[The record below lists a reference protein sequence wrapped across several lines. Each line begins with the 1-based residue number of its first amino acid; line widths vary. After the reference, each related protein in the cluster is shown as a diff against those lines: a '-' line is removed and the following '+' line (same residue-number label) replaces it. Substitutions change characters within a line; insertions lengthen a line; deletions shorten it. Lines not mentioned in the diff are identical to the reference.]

1 MADTFI
7 NEQDSLSGEM
17 PDETTFTVDEEF
29 RLIGRTFEEYLAMFD
44 LETDEL
50 VDTRV
55 LDCPG
60 GPGAFTAVAS
70 AVGADVTAVD
80 PAYGPPASDLEPVCD
95 AAVTDTVAQLHE
107 KRDLFVWDF
116 YGDVETRGRYLR
128 AGYERFLAD
137 YERHPRRY
145 VEAALPDLPFA
156 DDAFDL
162 TLSANLLFLYDD
174 RLSAEFHHAA
184 VDELLRVTRGEVR
197 LFPLS
202 SLDRERSSA
211 VDRVVDSVRGQ
222 GVEAEVRTVD
232 YEFQPGATEMLV
244 LS

>member
-1 MADTFI
+1 
-7 NEQDSLSGEM
+7 M

-29 RLIGRTFEEYLAMFD
+29 RLIGRTFEEYRAMFGLD
-44 LETDEL
+44 ATEL

-80 PAYGPPASDLEPVCD
+80 PAYGPPASDLGPVCD
-95 AAVTDTVAQLHE
+95 QAVTETVTQLHE

-128 AGYERFLAD
+128 AAYERFLTD
-137 YERHPRRY
+137 YERHPNRY
-145 VEAALPDLPFA
+145 VEAALPDLPFP
-156 DDAFDL
+156 DDSFDL

-174 RLSAEFHHAA
+174 RLSSEFHHAA

-197 LFPLS
+197 LFPLA
-202 SLDRERSSA
+202 SLDRERSVF
-211 VDRVVDSVRGQ
+211 VDRVVGRLREQDIETEFRP
-222 GVEAEVRTVD
+222 VD